1 MDTGRDTRM
10 YRIDIYIP
18 QAKNPVK
25 MVGFLSE
32 REARESLKENEKI
45 WNLPEAYGYQ
55 IKEYGK

>member
-1 MDTGRDTRM
+1 M

-18 QAKNPVK
+18 QARNPVK

-32 REARESLKENEKI
+32 REARKSLKENEKR